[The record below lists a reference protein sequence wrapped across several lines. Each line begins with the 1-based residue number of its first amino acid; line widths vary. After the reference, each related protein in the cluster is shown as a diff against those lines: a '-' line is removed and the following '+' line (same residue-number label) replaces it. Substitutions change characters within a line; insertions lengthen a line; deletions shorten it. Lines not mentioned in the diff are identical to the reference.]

1 MNMRDYKIFPRKK
14 ERDLA
19 MTNRNFFDREAAI
32 RDFNNNE
39 NRPASAT
46 ENVPVSEMQEDE
58 FLQSFVDFM
67 EKEYPNIRYRMDRA
81 THDLFVDAPKSVE
94 EEIAI
99 KIVGLVQQHGESAKV
114 YRPCTH

>member
-1 MNMRDYKIFPRKK
+1 
-14 ERDLA
+14 

-32 RDFNNNE
+32 EEFNNGSLQLKNK
-39 NRPASAT
+39 

-58 FLQSFVDFM
+58 FLQSFMDFM
-67 EKEYPNIRYRMDRA
+67 KKEYPNIRYRMDRE
-81 THDLFVDAPKSVE
+81 TRDLFVDAPKDVE